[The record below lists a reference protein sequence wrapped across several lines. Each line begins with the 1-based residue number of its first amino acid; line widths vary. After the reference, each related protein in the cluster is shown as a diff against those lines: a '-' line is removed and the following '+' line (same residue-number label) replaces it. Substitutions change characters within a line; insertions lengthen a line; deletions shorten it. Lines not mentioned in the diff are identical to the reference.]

1 MNNKDFLKELNK
13 KLKKLDKKT
22 RKKEMEAY
30 ETLDTSNLD
39 ATVEAK
45 KIYQKLGIS
54 YLTFLEAVNI
64 LIEALKSNNKKQLSN
79 LLGFFLYLILLI
91 IFIKVPFIYIRDI
104 IANLFNNLITNSTYT
119 IWSLIIE
126 LLYTLTTIYMAI
138 ILIKKKAKE
147 ITDVK

>member
-22 RKKEMEAY
+22 RKKEIEAY